1 MTALI
6 TFGDGALFSDGAGF
20 TFRRPQL
27 FNIGRQVRVFSSPS
41 RVGEYERERSFLD
54 HGSTPRGVTSCSRP
68 PTAAA
73 ARSTCGSAP
82 SGRGHRLVRRDR
94 VRQPHAPLALVAR
107 SLLGRARDDGLGGG
121 HVRSAPRSEGPVR
134 AGRDV
139 RPAVGEPPGEPCGTA
154 LGSASGG
161 GCWCAGPGASLAD
174 GGARPGLARISHS
187 ERARWQCS
195 RWNGTGGVPGAGG
208 STTGDEGRMQ
218 VARRRPQRG

>member
-139 RPAVGEPPGEPCGTA
+139 RPAV
-154 LGSASGG
+154 ASHQ
-161 GCWCAGPGASLAD
+161 ASLVAQPSAVPRT
-174 GGARPGLARISHS
+174 GGAGAPARVPRLLTGAPG
-187 ERARWQCS
+187 RA
-195 RWNGTGGVPGAGG
+195 
-208 STTGDEGRMQ
+208 
-218 VARRRPQRG
+218 